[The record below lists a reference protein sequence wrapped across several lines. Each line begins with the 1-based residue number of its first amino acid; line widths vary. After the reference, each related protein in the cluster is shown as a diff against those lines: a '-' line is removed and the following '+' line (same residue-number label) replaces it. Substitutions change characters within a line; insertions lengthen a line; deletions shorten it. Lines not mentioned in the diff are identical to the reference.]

1 MPKNVSFSRVPEIS
15 HRLRPRFTGGMSR
28 VKLQEAGLFVGRA
41 FLIGCVRVRRKTIR
55 RRSRPT

>member
-1 MPKNVSFSRVPEIS
+1 
-15 HRLRPRFTGGMSR
+15 MSR